1 MKSLHRLL
9 PGLIL
14 ILAGAASVFAFAP
27 YRLFWVMPLSLGV
40 LVYTVQHNPLRAFR
54 YGWLWGVAAYAAN
67 FYWIYYSLHDIAGL
81 TAWLVVPLVLLLPAY
96 LALFPGLT
104 LWLTGRLMRQPVGG
118 EQQAG
123 LLLLRWL
130 LAFPALWTLTEWVRG
145 WLLTGF
151 PWGEIGYSQITE
163 SPLAGYAPLLGV
175 HGVTWLVA
183 WFAALLALAAQLPKL
198 RVRLVTQSGIAVL
211 AVAFLILGI
220 WGKQYQWTTPV
231 GHPIRVALSQGN
243 IPQSLKWEPE
253 AFTDT
258 LNIYYQQVA
267 QTNADLMIL
276 PEAALPAFLDE
287 LPEGYLELL
296 RRSAQNNKMALAV
309 GIPLREPDHY
319 VNAVVAL
326 TDFQQPY
333 YAKQHLVPFGEY
345 VPLPALTG
353 WLYQFM
359 SMPMSGFS
367 SGVGHQ
373 KPLKLA
379 GQQVAFNVCYEDSF
393 GNEIIVPAR
402 ESTLLANVSNL
413 AWFGKSNAMSLHLQ
427 LSQTRAL
434 ETGRYMVRAT
444 NTGMTGIIQPDG
456 EVAAIAAPDTQQ
468 VLIGE
473 VTGRQGWTPYMY
485 YGNWLVIPLAVF
497 TLLLAWLFASRLN
510 SRRNSNP
517 VVQSGALAEKS
528 GL

>member
-1 MKSLHRLL
+1 MKYLCRLL
-9 PGLIL
+9 PALAL
-14 ILAGAASVFAFAP
+14 ILAGAVSIFAFAP
-27 YRLFWVMPLSLGV
+27 YRLYWVMPISLGA
-40 LVYTVQHNPLRAFR
+40 LVAIVQHYPQRAFR
-54 YGWLWGVAAYAAN
+54 YGWLWGVAAYTAN

-81 TAWLVVPLVLLLPAY
+81 TAWLAVPLVLLLPVY
-96 LALFPGLT
+96 LALFPALT
-104 LWLTGRLMRQPVGG
+104 VWLTGRLTRRSVT
-118 EQQAG
+118 EAQQTR

-151 PWGEIGYSQITE
+151 SWGELGYSQITE

-183 WFAALLALAAQLPKL
+183 WFAALLALIIHLPKL
-198 RVRLVTQSGIAVL
+198 RMRPVTQFGMAALAAV
-211 AVAFLILGI
+211 FLLLGV
-220 WGKQYQWTTPV
+220 WGKQHQWTAPV

-253 AFTDT
+253 AFSST
-258 LNIYYQQVA
+258 LDIYYQQVA

-309 GIPLREPDHY
+309 GIPLREPDHF

-333 YAKQHLVPFGEY
+333 YAKQHLVPFGEF
-345 VPLPALTG
+345 VPLPMLTG
-353 WLYQFM
+353 WLYQYM
-359 SMPMSGFS
+359 NMPMSGFS

-379 GQQVAFNVCYEDSF
+379 GQQVAFNICYEDSF
-393 GNEIIVPAR
+393 GSEIIVPAR
-402 ESTLLANVSNL
+402 DATILANVSNL
-413 AWFGKSNAMSLHLQ
+413 AWFGKSNAMSQHLQ

-444 NTGMTGIIQPDG
+444 NTGMTGIIQPNG
-456 EVAAIAAPDTQQ
+456 VVAAIAAPDTQQ
-468 VLIGE
+468 VLVGE

-485 YGNWLVIPLAVF
+485 YGNWLVISLAAFAV
-497 TLLLAWLFASRLN
+497 LLTWLLGRRL
-510 SRRNSNP
+510 SLHISP
-517 VVQSGALAEKS
+517 VAPDQLSAPTDDVEP
-528 GL
+528 